1 MSLQATIEEGKRA
14 LEARDAN
21 ACAALWDENIVVF
34 EPREAE
40 PVVGRH
46 AFRERIASIC
56 ARFEHIR
63 LDLEFEHVRE
73 EGDVAI
79 VWSIGVF
86 QGTRADGSE
95 ERLRTR
101 ALITYRRRDGRWLEI
116 ARHISRV
123 PEA

>member
-1 MSLQATIEEGKRA
+1 MSLQATIDAGKRA

-21 ACAALWDENIVVF
+21 ACAALWDEDIVVF

-40 PVVGRH
+40 PVVGRD

-56 ARFEHIR
+56 ARFEQIR

-73 EGDVAI
+73 EGDVGI
-79 VWSIGVF
+79 VWSIGTF
-86 QGTRADGSE
+86 LGTRPDGSA
-95 ERLRTR
+95 ERMRTR

>member
-1 MSLQATIEEGKRA
+1 MSLQATIEAGKRA

-40 PVVGRH
+40 PVVGRD

-56 ARFEHIR
+56 SRFEQIR

-73 EGDVAI
+73 EGDVGI

-86 QGTRADGSE
+86 RGN
-95 ERLRTR
+95 
-101 ALITYRRRDGRWLEI
+101 
-116 ARHISRV
+116 
-123 PEA
+123 PC